1 MLELQLMKAR
11 HQHSIYHLQFA
22 PMFQKSSFF
31 FWRIDTPVSKQLVLA
46 NRHPGVQVMWV
57 IALIKS
63 VKDLHPKM
71 ASKDGRACKLQR
83 RLKTGGWVKGK
94 FSHGEITW
102 HIFLESWLRVFVLV
116 NICDVV
122 SKLNSVEI
130 AICYLP
136 RFLPQETGAA
146 PDVPAATTRYSCRAL
161 PSGGAETTGG

>member
-1 MLELQLMKAR
+1 
-11 HQHSIYHLQFA
+11 
-22 PMFQKSSFF
+22 MFQKSSFF
-31 FWRIDTPVSKQLVLA
+31 LCELVHTSLKTTRFGESTPFL
-46 NRHPGVQVMWV
+46 VQVMWV

-94 FSHGEITW
+94 FSHGEITR

-130 AICYLP
+130 AICYLR
-136 RFLPQETGAA
+136 RFLPPRDRCSAGC
-146 PDVPAATTRYSCRAL
+146 PSSNDAL
-161 PSGGAETTGG
+161 QLQSFAVRRGWNNWRLKHVQN

>member
-1 MLELQLMKAR
+1 
-11 HQHSIYHLQFA
+11 
-22 PMFQKSSFF
+22 
-31 FWRIDTPVSKQLVLA
+31 
-46 NRHPGVQVMWV
+46 MWV

-136 RFLPQETGAA
+136 RFLPKRQVQRRMSQQQRRATVAELCRPEGLKQLEAKTCPKLEGFWKMRKHPNAFERILLDDQELISDT
-146 PDVPAATTRYSCRAL
+146 
-161 PSGGAETTGG
+161 EIH